1 MTVEIL
7 VVATILLVTVSLIV
21 DELNLNIYRPVGNA
35 VNAGLLWAGDHTLF
49 GQVVKKGIEVRK
61 KEIEAEE
68 LKKYKE
74 HILKMMKDAGVPCS
88 GVYGGDYD
96 WSPVAVHIKPEGLH
110 DARRVMRLIVGSWND
125 EIVPGSC
132 EEDWSTKKHVLS
144 VSYHPKEELKRKT
157 TINTKYDLDNLP
169 KGLLKEGCRVEREY
183 KTVMTCAVR
192 CAA

>member
-1 MTVEIL
+1 MAIEIL
-7 VVATILLVTVSLIV
+7 VVATILIASVSLILEEMQV
-21 DELNLNIYRPVGNA
+21 DIYRPLKDSLNSS
-35 VNAGLLWAGDHTLF
+35 LLWAGEKTLL

-61 KEIEAEE
+61 KEIETEE

-74 HILKMMKDAGVPCS
+74 HILKMMKEAGVPCS

-96 WSPVAVHIKPEGLH
+96 WSPVAVHISPEGLH

-132 EEDWSTKKHVLS
+132 EEDWSTKKHVLQ
-144 VSYHPKEELKRKT
+144 VSYHPKEEMKRKT